1 MSRELADRQRAFTG
15 LLARPVLHRE
25 RDPELFALVR
35 DPRHRTVLIDWFASR
50 LGYRL
55 VVTDTAARLFRL
67 PVAGH
72 VVAPRRTAPPS
83 RRVLVLAFLAA
94 AAAEDAEELTT
105 TQELSDR
112 VRVLSRHEGVDVA
125 PYDPDR
131 FAERNLFVAAVR
143 LLVDGGP
150 LLPTSRDTEDRREG
164 WAHRRDQIGG
174 AYRVDREL
182 LLRLVDPAALA
193 AALGATRD
201 APVPDDAVRW
211 SVMRRLVELPVC
223 LLDDLTDAERSY
235 LTGQRHRILG
245 WCAEMTG
252 WVVEQRREGL
262 ALVAADEEDSDL
274 PFPRLRAVDFTAL
287 MLLEELRAR
296 MDGDRLV
303 GDDDVD
309 AAASEVR
316 ARHVRAMTKELD
328 SDLAVRERGLELL
341 RALDLV
347 RPHSPDR
354 WWLSPAADRYRNPQV
369 LSVTSRI
376 GAEER

>member
-1 MSRELADRQRAFTG
+1 
-15 LLARPVLHRE
+15 
-25 RDPELFALVR
+25 
-35 DPRHRTVLIDWFASR
+35 
-50 LGYRL
+50 
-55 VVTDTAARLFRL
+55 
-67 PVAGH
+67 
-72 VVAPRRTAPPS
+72 
-83 RRVLVLAFLAA
+83 
-94 AAAEDAEELTT
+94 
-105 TQELSDR
+105 
-112 VRVLSRHEGVDVA
+112 
-125 PYDPDR
+125 
-131 FAERNLFVAAVR
+131 
-143 LLVDGGP
+143 
-150 LLPTSRDTEDRREG
+150 
-164 WAHRRDQIGG
+164 
-174 AYRVDREL
+174 
-182 LLRLVDPAALA
+182 
-193 AALGATRD
+193 
-201 APVPDDAVRW
+201 
-211 SVMRRLVELPVC
+211 MRRLVELPVC

-328 SDLAVRERGLELL
+328 TDLAVRERGLELL

-347 RPHSPDR
+347 RPHSPDT

-369 LSVTSRI
+369 VSVTSRI